1 MGKKEEFAS
10 KYAAY
15 IFRRREVSLGA
26 NFANFESIFHRH
38 DIKDAYESGWDS
50 AIKMAK
56 DLIKNS
62 KPMPPEFSEL
72 VDEHFDELI

>member
-1 MGKKEEFAS
+1 MNRNEEVLAEF
-10 KYAAY
+10 
-15 IFRRREVSLGA
+15 
-26 NFANFESIFHRH
+26 
-38 DIKDAYESGWDS
+38 
-50 AIKMAK
+50 AK